1 MTPTEIVVTNGE
13 TFILILC
20 GIGAFT
26 LIDFTLFYAY
36 NKAYEVYF
44 GKPIKPCVPD
54 SDDDGEAP
62 IGARI
67 RTLNRSA
74 KNIQG

>member
-1 MTPTEIVVTNGE
+1 MTPTEIVVTNGQ
-13 TFILILC
+13 TLILILC

-36 NKAYEVYF
+36 NKVYEIYF
-44 GKPIKPCVPD
+44 GEPIKPRVPD
-54 SDDDGEAP
+54 SDDEGEPP